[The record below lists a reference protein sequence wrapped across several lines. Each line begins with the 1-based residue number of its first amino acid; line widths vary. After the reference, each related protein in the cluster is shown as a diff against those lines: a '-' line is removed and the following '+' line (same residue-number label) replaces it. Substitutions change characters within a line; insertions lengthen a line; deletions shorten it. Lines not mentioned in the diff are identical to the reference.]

1 MEKYNIIASI
11 AKIDNQNKNQNLE
24 VIGSFV
30 KYENS
35 IDFDKVMKTSSFLA
49 QNTDFFLE
57 NKFMVLYFN
66 FWVKYDNKPIV
77 NVINNNV
84 KLIYINIFAYV
95 NLMKNNLFFNL
106 TEEYLLLF
114 DIFVYIFYMP
124 FF

>member
-49 QNTDFFLE
+49 QNTDFFFR
-57 NKFMVLYFN
+57 K
-66 FWVKYDNKPIV
+66 
-77 NVINNNV
+77 
-84 KLIYINIFAYV
+84 
-95 NLMKNNLFFNL
+95 
-106 TEEYLLLF
+106 
-114 DIFVYIFYMP
+114 
-124 FF
+124 

>member
-49 QNTDFFLE
+49 QNTDFFL
-57 NKFMVLYFN
+57 
-66 FWVKYDNKPIV
+66 
-77 NVINNNV
+77 
-84 KLIYINIFAYV
+84 
-95 NLMKNNLFFNL
+95 
-106 TEEYLLLF
+106 
-114 DIFVYIFYMP
+114 
-124 FF
+124 